1 MNKRNFIVVI
11 LVFFLKIFTVKCD
24 DENDDN
30 YVFVNIY
37 NYANLYM
44 IEGNLEEKKVK
55 IDDDFTN
62 KEYDKFIEKISQKA
76 FYEPYNQPR
85 ESFNKILKQNN
96 PSKLQYIIVSNTVT
110 NQDSFFE
117 FYNDCYDYNYYLKR
131 VYSLN
136 DEITSKEFKIYK
148 DFSEM
153 IDDNNYKQK
162 TINLIYSS
170 ADINYNEYKNDI
182 EKLNFNG
189 QIINLNNLLITDDSI
204 LSILKCRAGLND
216 IFNEKINENLK
227 ENIDNSININFSSD
241 PAKPDNKK
249 IEVFLKLGGFFECTN
264 YDKASKT
271 CTVSAKYKRKINLH
285 FKVPDNYEIV
295 DYFKDNTTFEI
306 YLDNFKISELLSKLF
321 SFIEN
326 YNQLKKYKLNQYNIK
341 CYEIHSLFN
350 TIEDSCD
357 YEELGI
363 FANYLKIKGKTKD
376 NVDFEKII
384 NSKTEYNNLQ
394 DSDIFESKN
403 NEIIDIEIDL
413 GIYSELLKTDYVRI
427 TFEAPDGYELCDRLN
442 KNVCFPIPLQLYE
455 NNHNQCFFDSMRFL
469 GIVSKNSDV
478 IKLKF
483 PKDFYELEPVYD
495 SDKGKPIKIQDMGR
509 FKVKLTSKTIGKY
522 SKKSGSAD
530 PEPYD
535 PDNDDEYKNDQR
547 NYNDFKPNERESEQ
561 PEIPTEDCPKV
572 EKSHIDKC
580 ACCGKCI
587 VCCLCCNNNKKTK

>member
-1 MNKRNFIVVI
+1 MVGKIFFKILSFFIFCFIV
-11 LVFFLKIFTVKCD
+11 KCT
-24 DENDDN
+24 DDN
-30 YVFVNIY
+30 YVFVDIY
-37 NYANLYM
+37 YGSSEFE
-44 IEGNLEEKKVK
+44 IKGKLEEKKIK
-55 IDDDFTN
+55 IDDDFTKKNFENFIN
-62 KEYDKFIEKISQKA
+62 KVGQKAYKDDQNFKNFLDKNHTAKIS
-76 FYEPYNQPR
+76 
-85 ESFNKILKQNN
+85 
-96 PSKLQYIIVSNTVT
+96 YIIVSNNVT
-110 NQDSFFE
+110 NKDDFFD
-117 FYNDCYDYNYYLKR
+117 FYYDYYFKKICN
-131 VYSLN
+131 LN
-136 DEITSKEFKIYK
+136 DDITSKEFKIYK

-153 IDDNNYKQK
+153 INDNNYKQK
-162 TINLIYSS
+162 TIHLMYGGYYDLDYDKYKKNIKKIQIGVPVETIELTKEVKIEDK
-170 ADINYNEYKNDI
+170 DIN
-182 EKLNFNG
+182 
-189 QIINLNNLLITDDSI
+189 I
-204 LSILKCRAGLND
+204 LSILKNENGYN
-216 IFNEKINENLK
+216 IFTKKINENLE
-227 ENIDNSININFSSD
+227 ENVNKDQVINFSSD
-241 PAKPDNKK
+241 ASKTDNKK
-249 IEVFLKLGGFFECTN
+249 IEDFLKLGGFFECTG
-264 YDKASKT
+264 YDEASQT
-271 CTVSAKYKRKINLH
+271 CTVSAKYKRKIILH
-285 FKVPDNYEIV
+285 FKVPKDYEIV
-295 DYFKDNTTFEI
+295 DYFKDDITFDI
-306 YLDNFKISELLSKLF
+306 YLDNFKIRHLLRNLYD
-321 SFIEN
+321 FIEN
-326 YNQLKKYKLNQYNIK
+326 YNELKRYTLKPYKIN
-341 CYEIHSLFN
+341 CHEIHSLFN
-350 TIEDSCD
+350 TIEDSND

-363 FANYLKIKGKTKD
+363 FAKYLKIKGKD
-376 NVDFEKII
+376 INNNDFEKII

-483 PKDFYELEPVYD
+483 PKDFYELESVYD
-495 SDKGKPIKIQDMGR
+495 SDKGKPIEIQDMGR